1 MDILTPEQRRRNMQA
16 ITGKNTKPEK
26 IVRSILHRLGYRFRL
41 HSKNLPGKPDIVLPK
56 YKTVVLVNGCFWHRH
71 EGCRYTTTP
80 ATNTKRWQEKF
91 DANVARDKVVGR
103 QLKKLGLQVI
113 VVWECET
120 RDVETLAKRVR
131 RHLRARLKRI
141 TPPSAD

>member
-1 MDILTPEQRRRNMQA
+1 MVDVHAPKIRSRNMSA
-16 ITGKNTKPEK
+16 IKEKNTKPELT
-26 IVRSILHRLGYRFRL
+26 VRKFCHSRGLRYRLHR
-41 HSKNLPGKPDIVLPK
+41 KNLPGTPDLVFPK
-56 YKTVVLVNGCFWHRH
+56 YNCVIFVNGCFWHRH
-71 EGCRYTTTP
+71 KGCRYTTTP

-120 RDVETLAKRVR
+120 RDPRRLSKRLDRCMRVR
-131 RHLRARLKRI
+131 AKKAD
-141 TPPSAD
+141 SAG

>member
-26 IVRSILHRLGYRFRL
+26 IVRSILHRLGFRFRL

-71 EGCRYTTTP
+71 KGCRYPTTP

-120 RDVETLAKRVR
+120 RDPRRLSKRLERCMRVR
-131 RHLRARLKRI
+131 AKKAD
-141 TPPSAD
+141 SAS